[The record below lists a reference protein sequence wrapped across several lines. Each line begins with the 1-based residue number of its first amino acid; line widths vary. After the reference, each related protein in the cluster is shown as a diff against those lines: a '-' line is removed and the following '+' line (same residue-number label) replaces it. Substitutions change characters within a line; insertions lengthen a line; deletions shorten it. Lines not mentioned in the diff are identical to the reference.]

1 MKTILL
7 EIEDNSYQI
16 LLNFIQSLPGNQCH
30 IIEQDNELSI
40 EENQFIQN
48 CLSQI
53 EKGDYSEFDNW
64 EIVKNQL

>member
-7 EIEDNSYQI
+7 EIEDNSYKA
-16 LLNFIQSLPGNQCH
+16 LLSFIQTLPVNQCH

-40 EENQFIQN
+40 EENQFIQQ

-64 EIVKNQL
+64 ETV